1 MSEKHD
7 IQSKNKSV
15 KYQVK
20 INDIIRYM
28 EANNLAPMKDKIIYY
43 ASYEGLNC
51 CTNKNS
57 QNVDILNNSGNI
69 GGHVRKVRNIK

>member
-1 MSEKHD
+1 MD
-7 IQSKNKSV
+7 
-15 KYQVK
+15 
-20 INDIIRYM
+20 
-28 EANNLAPMKDKIIYY
+28 ANNLAPMKDKIIYY

-69 GGHVRKVRNIK
+69 GGHVRKVRNLK